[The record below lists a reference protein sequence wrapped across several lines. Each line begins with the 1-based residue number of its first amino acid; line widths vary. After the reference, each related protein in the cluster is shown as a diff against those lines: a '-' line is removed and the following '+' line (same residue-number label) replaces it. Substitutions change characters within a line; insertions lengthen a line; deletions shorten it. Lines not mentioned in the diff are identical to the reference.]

1 MYYSENV
8 IEEVRSRNDI
18 VDVIGGYVTLKK
30 RGNSYMACCPFHHE
44 KTPSFHVNRDKQMYH
59 CFGCGAGGN
68 VLTFVMEYENY
79 SFPEALKMLAERAGV
94 NLPEQH
100 FSKEQRQRENYK
112 VLLKDMNRTAAIYF
126 NYLLTATPAGKHA
139 LEYYHNRGFT
149 DETIQR
155 FGLGYANI
163 YENDLYQHLKK
174 QGYTDV
180 QMKDSGLVRIDER
193 KGGQDMFWNRAMI
206 PIMDINSK
214 VVGFGGRVLGDGMPK
229 YINTKETAVFDK
241 SHTLFAMN
249 YARRSKR
256 RGIILCEGYM
266 DVIAMHQAG
275 FDNAAASLGTALTMG
290 HATIVKR
297 YTDEVYLAYDS
308 DGAGRKA
315 TMKAIGIMREVGIAT
330 RVINLKPYKDP
341 DEFIHNLGKEAFEE
355 RIADAVTGIV
365 FEIDAIAQNY
375 NLKDPEEKIRFTKD
389 AAKRL
394 SALDE
399 PVVRHSYIEAVAEK
413 YHIDAGDLKSM
424 VTKYG
429 TIGIKTSSP
438 QPETDVPTSVEPEV
452 RRSTEGYGRS
462 REDPDD
468 QRLQPQRVL
477 LTWMVGNPELF
488 QLLDG
493 ILTEADFVDEDYHIV
508 AKRLFDQYKET
519 GTVNP
524 AAIVNLF
531 EDVEKQ
537 RLVAKILQTE
547 LDVQVTEEE
556 RERIIND
563 LVRKVKMARID
574 YELANIALN
583 PEHLP
588 ELIAEK
594 AKLTK
599 LHISL
604 KNG

>member
-1 MYYSENV
+1 MYYSENI

-18 VDVIGGYVTLKK
+18 VDVVGGYVTLKR

-44 KTPSFHVNRDKQMYH
+44 KTPSFHVNREKQMYH
-59 CFGCGAGGN
+59 CFGCGVGGN
-68 VLTFVMEYENY
+68 VITFVMEYENY

-94 NLPEQH
+94 ALPEQN

-112 VLLKDMNRTAAIYF
+112 IVLKDMNRIAAIYF
-126 NYLLTATPAGKHA
+126 NYLLTSTPAGKRA
-139 LEYYHNRGFT
+139 LDYFHDRGFS
-149 DETIQR
+149 DDTIQR

-163 YENDLYQHLKK
+163 YENDLYQYLKK
-174 QGYTDV
+174 QGYTDA
-180 QMKDSGLVRIDER
+180 QMKDSGLVKIDER
-193 KGGQDMFWNRAMI
+193 KGGQDMFWNRAMV
-206 PIMDINSK
+206 PIMDINGK
-214 VVGFGGRVLGDGMPK
+214 VVGFGGRVLGDGKPK

-249 YARRSKR
+249 IARRSKR

-308 DGAGRKA
+308 DGAGRNA
-315 TMKAIGIMREVGIAT
+315 TMKAIGIMREVGIST
-330 RVINLKPYKDP
+330 RVIDLKPYKDP

-355 RIADAVTGIV
+355 RIANAITGIV
-365 FEIDAIAQNY
+365 FEIDGIAQGY
-375 NLKDPEEKIRFTKD
+375 NLKDPEEKIRFAKD

-413 YHIDAGDLKSM
+413 YNMDAADLKAM
-424 VTKYG
+424 VTRYG
-429 TIGIKTSSP
+429 TIGIQP
-438 QPETDVPTSVEPEV
+438 QVANTEEETRPLQMEEVPDSN
-452 RRSTEGYGRS
+452 RRL
-462 REDPDD
+462 REDSSD
-468 QRLQPQRVL
+468 RENQPQRLL
-477 LTWMVGNPELF
+477 LTWMVGKPELF
-488 QLLDG
+488 QILKG
-493 ILTEADFVDEDYHIV
+493 ILSEDDFVDEDYHIV
-508 AKRLFDQYKET
+508 AKRLFEQYRET

-524 AAIVNLF
+524 AAVVNLF
-531 EDVEKQ
+531 EDIEKQ
-537 RLVAKILQTE
+537 RLAAKILQTE
-547 LDVQVTEEE
+547 LDFEISEDEKEQV
-556 RERIIND
+556 IND
-563 LVRKVKMARID
+563 LVKKVKMARID
-574 YELANIALN
+574 YELANIASN
-583 PEHLP
+583 PEKLP
-588 ELIAEK
+588 EVIAEK
-594 AKLTK
+594 GKLTK

>member
-1 MYYSENV
+1 MYYSEDI

-18 VDVIGGYVTLKK
+18 VDVIGGYVTLKR

-59 CFGCGAGGN
+59 CFGCGVGGN
-68 VLTFVMEYENY
+68 VITFVMEYENF

-94 NLPEQH
+94 ALPEQNY
-100 FSKEQRQRENYK
+100 SREQRQRENYK
-112 VLLKDMNRTAAIYF
+112 MVLKEMNRTAAIYF
-126 NYLLTATPAGKHA
+126 NYLLTATPTGKHA
-139 LEYYHNRGFT
+139 LEYYHDRGFS

-163 YENDLYQHLKK
+163 YENDLYQYLKK
-174 QGYTDV
+174 QGYTDA

-193 KGGQDMFWNRAMI
+193 RGGQDMFWNRAMV
-206 PIMDINSK
+206 PIMDINGK
-214 VVGFGGRVLGDGMPK
+214 VVGFGGRVLGDGTPK

-249 YARRSKR
+249 IARRSKR

-315 TMKAIGIMREVGIAT
+315 TMKAIGIMREVGIST
-330 RVINLKPYKDP
+330 RIIDLKPYKDP

-365 FEIDAIAQNY
+365 FEIDGIAQGY
-375 NLKDPEEKIRFTKD
+375 NLKDPEEKIRFTKE

-413 YHIDAGDLKSM
+413 YKIDAADLKAM
-424 VTKYG
+424 VTRYG
-429 TIGIKTSSP
+429 TIGLQTQTTNMDDTARPVIATP
-438 QPETDVPTSVEPEV
+438 PPEGN
-452 RRSTEGYGRS
+452 RNS
-462 REDPDD
+462 RDEAAD
-468 QRLQPQRVL
+468 RETQPQRLL
-477 LTWMVGNPELF
+477 LTWMVGKPELF
-488 QLLDG
+488 GQLEG
-493 ILTEADFVDEDYHIV
+493 ILTEEDFIDEDYHTV
-508 AKRLFDQYKET
+508 AKRLFDQYRDS

-531 EDVEKQ
+531 EDIEKQ

-547 LDVQVTEEE
+547 LDVEITEDEKE
-556 RERIIND
+556 RVIND

-574 YELANIALN
+574 YELAHIADN
-583 PEHLP
+583 PEKLP
-588 ELIAEK
+588 EVIAEK
-594 AKLTK
+594 ARLTK

>member
-18 VDVIGGYVTLKK
+18 VDVIGSYVTLKR

-44 KTPSFHVNRDKQMYH
+44 KTPSFHVSRDKQMYH
-59 CFGCGAGGN
+59 CFGCGVGGN

-79 SFPEALKMLAERAGV
+79 SFPEAVKMLAERAGV
-94 NLPEQH
+94 ALPEQDY
-100 FSKEQRQRENYK
+100 SKEQRQKENYK
-112 VLLKDMNRTAAIYF
+112 TVLKEMNKAAAVYF
-126 NYLLTATPAGKHA
+126 NYMLTKTPSGAHA
-139 LEYYHNRGFT
+139 LAYYHERGFS

-155 FGLGYANI
+155 FGLGYANV
-163 YENDLYQHLKK
+163 YANDLYMYLKK
-174 QGYTDV
+174 NGYTDD
-180 QMKDSGLVRIDER
+180 QMKDSGLVRIDEK
-193 KGGQDMFWNRAMI
+193 KGGQDMFWNRAMV
-206 PIMDINSK
+206 PILDINGK
-214 VVGFGGRVLGDGMPK
+214 VVGFGGRVLGDGLPK

-249 YARRSKR
+249 IARRSKR

-330 RVINLKPYKDP
+330 RVIDLKPYKDP
-341 DEFIHNLGKEAFEE
+341 DEFIHNFGKEAFEE
-355 RIADAVTGIV
+355 RIANAVTGIV
-365 FEIDAIAQNY
+365 FEIDSIAAAY
-375 NLKDPEEKIRFTKD
+375 NLKDPEEKIRFVKD

-394 SALDE
+394 AQLEE
-399 PVVRHSYIEAVAEK
+399 PVVRHSYIDAVAEK
-413 YHIDAGDLKSM
+413 YNLNPDDLKAI

-429 TIGIKTSSP
+429 TIGIASKPEADETFVDVRGTSSQSPP
-438 QPETDVPTSVEPEV
+438 Q
-452 RRSTEGYGRS
+452 S
-462 REDPDD
+462 REEKEADAKT
-468 QRLQPQRVL
+468 QPQRLL
-477 LTWMVGNPELF
+477 LTWMVGNPYLF
-488 QLLDG
+488 QALDG
-493 ILTEADFVDEDYHIV
+493 IVTEDDFIDEDYHTV
-508 AKRLFDQYKET
+508 AKKLFDQYKET
-519 GTVNP
+519 GSVNP

-531 EDVEKQ
+531 EDIEKQ

-547 LDVQVTEEE
+547 LDFEIPEDEKEEAVNE
-556 RERIIND
+556 
-563 LVRKVKMARID
+563 LVRKVKIARID
-574 YELANIALN
+574 YELANIAAN
-583 PEHLP
+583 PEKLP
-588 ELIAEK
+588 QVIAEK
-594 AKLTK
+594 GKLAKM
-599 LHISL
+599 HISL

>member
-1 MYYSENV
+1 MYYSEDI

-18 VDVIGGYVTLKK
+18 VDVIGGYVTLKR

-59 CFGCGAGGN
+59 CFGCGVGGN
-68 VLTFVMEYENY
+68 VITFVMEYENF

-94 NLPEQH
+94 ALPEQNY
-100 FSKEQRQRENYK
+100 SREQRQRENYK
-112 VLLKDMNRTAAIYF
+112 MVLKEMNRTAAIYF
-126 NYLLTATPAGKHA
+126 NYLLTATSAGKHA
-139 LEYYHNRGFT
+139 LEYYHDRGFS

-163 YENDLYQHLKK
+163 YENDLYQYLKK
-174 QGYTDV
+174 QGYTDA

-193 KGGQDMFWNRAMI
+193 RGGQDMFWNRAMV
-206 PIMDINSK
+206 PIMDINGK
-214 VVGFGGRVLGDGMPK
+214 VVGFGGRVLGDGTPK

-249 YARRSKR
+249 IARRSKR

-315 TMKAIGIMREVGIAT
+315 TMKAIGIMREVGIST
-330 RVINLKPYKDP
+330 RIIDLKPYKDP
-341 DEFIHNLGKEAFEE
+341 DEFIHNLGKEAFEG

-365 FEIDAIAQNY
+365 FEIDGIAQGY
-375 NLKDPEEKIRFTKD
+375 NLRDPEEKIRFTKE

-413 YHIDAGDLKSM
+413 YKIDAADLKAM
-424 VTKYG
+424 VTRYG
-429 TIGIKTSSP
+429 TIGLQTQTTNMDDTARPVIATP
-438 QPETDVPTSVEPEV
+438 PPEGNRNPRDEAAD
-452 RRSTEGYGRS
+452 
-462 REDPDD
+462 RET
-468 QRLQPQRVL
+468 QPQRCCSHGWL
-477 LTWMVGNPELF
+477 ES
-488 QLLDG
+488 QSCLDN
-493 ILTEADFVDEDYHIV
+493 L
-508 AKRLFDQYKET
+508 KE
-519 GTVNP
+519 
-524 AAIVNLF
+524 F
-531 EDVEKQ
+531 
-537 RLVAKILQTE
+537 
-547 LDVQVTEEE
+547 
-556 RERIIND
+556 
-563 LVRKVKMARID
+563 
-574 YELANIALN
+574 
-583 PEHLP
+583 
-588 ELIAEK
+588 
-594 AKLTK
+594 
-599 LHISL
+599 
-604 KNG
+604 

>member
-1 MYYSENV
+1 MYYSEDI

-18 VDVIGGYVTLKK
+18 VDVIGGYVTLKR

-59 CFGCGAGGN
+59 CFGCGVGGN
-68 VLTFVMEYENY
+68 VITFVMEYENF

-94 NLPEQH
+94 ALPEQNY
-100 FSKEQRQRENYK
+100 SREQRQRENYK
-112 VLLKDMNRTAAIYF
+112 TVLKEMNRTAAIYF
-126 NYLLTATPAGKHA
+126 NYLLTATPTGKHA
-139 LEYYHNRGFT
+139 LEYYHDRGFS

-163 YENDLYQHLKK
+163 YENDLYQYLKK
-174 QGYTDV
+174 QGYTDA

-193 KGGQDMFWNRAMI
+193 RGGQDMFWNRAMV
-206 PIMDINSK
+206 PIMDINGK
-214 VVGFGGRVLGDGMPK
+214 VVGFGGRVLGDGTPK

-249 YARRSKR
+249 IARRSKR

-315 TMKAIGIMREVGIAT
+315 TMKAIGIMREVGIST
-330 RVINLKPYKDP
+330 RIIDLKPYKDP

-365 FEIDAIAQNY
+365 FEIDGIAQGY
-375 NLKDPEEKIRFTKD
+375 NLRDPEEKICFTKE

-413 YHIDAGDLKSM
+413 YKIDAADLKAM
-424 VTKYG
+424 VTRYG
-429 TIGIKTSSP
+429 TIGLQTQTTNMDDTARPVIATP
-438 QPETDVPTSVEPEV
+438 PPGENRNPRDEAADRET
-452 RRSTEGYGRS
+452 
-462 REDPDD
+462 
-468 QRLQPQRVL
+468 QPQRLL
-477 LTWMVGNPELF
+477 LTWMVGKPELF
-488 QLLDG
+488 GQLEG
-493 ILTEADFVDEDYHIV
+493 ILTEEDFIDEDYHTV
-508 AKRLFDQYKET
+508 AKRLFDQYRDS

-531 EDVEKQ
+531 EDIEKQ

-547 LDVQVTEEE
+547 LDVEITEDEKE
-556 RERIIND
+556 RVIND

-574 YELANIALN
+574 YELAHIADN
-583 PEHLP
+583 PEKLP
-588 ELIAEK
+588 EVIAEK
-594 AKLTK
+594 ARLTK

>member
-1 MYYSENV
+1 MYYSEDI

-18 VDVIGGYVTLKK
+18 VDVIGGYVTLKR

-59 CFGCGAGGN
+59 CFGCGVGGN
-68 VLTFVMEYENY
+68 VITFVMEYENF

-94 NLPEQH
+94 ALPEQNY
-100 FSKEQRQRENYK
+100 SREQRQRENYK
-112 VLLKDMNRTAAIYF
+112 MVLKEMNRTAAIYF
-126 NYLLTATPAGKHA
+126 NYLLTATSAGKHA
-139 LEYYHNRGFT
+139 LEYYHDRGFS

-163 YENDLYQHLKK
+163 YENDLYQYLKK
-174 QGYTDV
+174 QGYTDA

-193 KGGQDMFWNRAMI
+193 RGGQDMFWNRAMV
-206 PIMDINSK
+206 PIMDINGK
-214 VVGFGGRVLGDGMPK
+214 VVGFGGRVLGDGTPK

-249 YARRSKR
+249 IARRSKR

-315 TMKAIGIMREVGIAT
+315 TMKAIGIMREVGIST
-330 RVINLKPYKDP
+330 RIIDLKPYKDP
-341 DEFIHNLGKEAFEE
+341 DEFIHNLGKEAFEG

-365 FEIDAIAQNY
+365 FEIDGIAQGY
-375 NLKDPEEKIRFTKD
+375 NLRDPEEKIRFTKE

-413 YHIDAGDLKSM
+413 YKIDAADLKAM
-424 VTKYG
+424 VTRYG
-429 TIGIKTSSP
+429 TIGLQAQTTNMDDTARPVIATP
-438 QPETDVPTSVEPEV
+438 PPEGNRNPRDEAAD
-452 RRSTEGYGRS
+452 
-462 REDPDD
+462 RET
-468 QRLQPQRVL
+468 QPQL
-477 LTWMVGNPELF
+477 LTWMVGKPELF
-488 QLLDG
+488 GQLEG
-493 ILTEADFVDEDYHIV
+493 ILTEEDFIDEDYHTV
-508 AKRLFDQYKET
+508 AKRLFDQYRDS

-531 EDVEKQ
+531 EDIEKQ

-547 LDVQVTEEE
+547 LDVEITEDEKE
-556 RERIIND
+556 RVIND
-563 LVRKVKMARID
+563 LVRKVKMTRID
-574 YELANIALN
+574 YELAHIADN
-583 PEHLP
+583 PEKLP
-588 ELIAEK
+588 EVIAEK
-594 AKLTK
+594 ARLTK

>member
-59 CFGCGAGGN
+59 CFGCGVGGN
-68 VLTFVMEYENY
+68 VITFIMEYENF

-94 NLPEQH
+94 NLPEQQYT
-100 FSKEQRQRENYK
+100 KEQRQKENYK

-174 QGYTDV
+174 QGYTDA

-193 KGGQDMFWNRAMI
+193 RGGQDMFWNRAMV

-214 VVGFGGRVLGDGMPK
+214 VVGFGGRVLGDGLPK

-330 RVINLKPYKDP
+330 RVIDLKPYKDP

-355 RIADAVTGIV
+355 RIANAVTGIV

-413 YHIDAGDLKSM
+413 YHMDAGDLKSM

-429 TIGIKTSSP
+429 TIGMQASQLQT
-438 QPETDVPTSVEPEV
+438 ETDVTLTVEPEV
-452 RRSTEGYGRS
+452 RQSTEGYERS
-462 REDPDD
+462 REDPND
-468 QRLQPQRVL
+468 QRLQPQRIL

-488 QLLDG
+488 RLLEG

-508 AKRLFDQYKET
+508 AKRLFDQYRET

-547 LDVQVTEEE
+547 LDFQVTEEE

-574 YELANIALN
+574 YELANIASN
-583 PEHLP
+583 PERLP

>member
-1 MYYSENV
+1 MYYSEDI

-18 VDVIGGYVTLKK
+18 VDVIGGYVTLKR

-59 CFGCGAGGN
+59 CFGCGVGGN
-68 VLTFVMEYENY
+68 VITFVMEYENF

-94 NLPEQH
+94 NLPEQNY
-100 FSKEQRQRENYK
+100 SKEQRQRENYK
-112 VLLKDMNRTAAIYF
+112 TVLKEMNRTAAIYF
-126 NYLLTATPAGKHA
+126 NYLLTATPAGAHA
-139 LEYYHNRGFT
+139 LEYYHNRGFS
-149 DETIQR
+149 DDTIQR

-163 YENDLYQHLKK
+163 YENDLYQYLKK
-174 QGYTDV
+174 QGYTDA

-193 KGGQDMFWNRAMI
+193 RGGQDMFWNRAMV
-206 PIMDINSK
+206 PIMDINGK
-214 VVGFGGRVLGDGMPK
+214 VVGFGGRVLGDGTPK

-249 YARRSKR
+249 IARRSKR

-308 DGAGRKA
+308 DGAGRNA
-315 TMKAIGIMREVGIAT
+315 TMKAIGIMREVGIST
-330 RVINLKPYKDP
+330 RVIDLKPYKDP
-341 DEFIHNLGKEAFEE
+341 DEFIHNLGKDAFEE
-355 RIADAVTGIV
+355 RIANATTGIV
-365 FEIDAIAQNY
+365 FEIDGIAKGY
-375 NLKDPEEKIRFTKD
+375 NLRDPEEKIRFTKD

-399 PVVRHSYIEAVAEK
+399 PVVRQSYIDAVAEK
-413 YHIDAGDLKSM
+413 YNIDAADLKSM

-429 TIGIKTSSP
+429 TIGLQTGAQSDERGEV
-438 QPETDVPTSVEPEV
+438 QPVSEVQMPEMNRTAREGASDRET
-452 RRSTEGYGRS
+452 
-462 REDPDD
+462 
-468 QRLQPQRVL
+468 QPQRLL
-477 LTWMVGNPELF
+477 LTWMVGQPELF
-488 QLLDG
+488 RQLEG
-493 ILTEADFVDEDYHIV
+493 ILSEDDFIDEDYHTV
-508 AKRLFDQYKET
+508 AKRLFDQYRQT

-531 EDVEKQ
+531 EDIEKQ

-547 LDVQVTEEE
+547 LDVEITEEE
-556 RERIIND
+556 RERVIND
-563 LVRKVKMARID
+563 LIRKVKMARID
-574 YELANIALN
+574 YELANIAAN
-583 PEHLP
+583 PEKLP
-588 ELIAEK
+588 EVIADK
-594 AKLTK
+594 GRLTK

>member
-1 MYYSENV
+1 MYYSEDV

-18 VDVIGGYVTLKK
+18 VDVIGGYVTLRH

-59 CFGCGAGGN
+59 CFGCGVGGN
-68 VLTFVMEYENY
+68 VITFVMEYENF

-94 NLPEQH
+94 NLPEQN

-112 VLLKDMNRTAAIYF
+112 TVLKDMNRTAAIYF
-126 NYLLTATPAGKHA
+126 NYLLTATPVGKRA
-139 LEYYHNRGFT
+139 LEYYHDRGFS
-149 DETIQR
+149 DDTIQR
-155 FGLGYANI
+155 FGLGYANV
-163 YENDLYQHLKK
+163 YENDLYQYLKK
-174 QGYTDV
+174 QGYTDA

-193 KGGQDMFWNRAMI
+193 RGGQDMFWNRAMV
-206 PIMDINSK
+206 PIMDINGK
-214 VVGFGGRVLGDGMPK
+214 VVGFGGRVLGDGLPK

-249 YARRSKR
+249 IARRSKR

-315 TMKAIGIMREVGIAT
+315 TMKAIGIMREVGIST
-330 RVINLKPYKDP
+330 RVIDLKPYKDP
-341 DEFIHNLGKEAFEE
+341 DEFIHNLGKDAFEE
-355 RIADAVTGIV
+355 RIANAVTGIV
-365 FEIDAIAQNY
+365 FEIDGIAQGY
-375 NLKDPEEKIRFTKD
+375 NLRDPEEKIRFAKET
-389 AAKRL
+389 AKRL

-413 YHIDAGDLKSM
+413 YNMDASDLKAM
-424 VTKYG
+424 VTRYG
-429 TIGIKTSSP
+429 TIGLQAQTDDAEMVTRP
-438 QPETDVPTSVEPEV
+438 VVATPTPEGNRNARDEAAD
-452 RRSTEGYGRS
+452 
-462 REDPDD
+462 RET
-468 QRLQPQRVL
+468 QPQRLL
-477 LTWMVGNPELF
+477 LTWMVGKPELF
-488 QLLDG
+488 QQLEG
-493 ILTEADFVDEDYHIV
+493 ILSEDDFIDEDYHTV
-508 AKRLFDQYKET
+508 AKRLFDQYRET

-531 EDVEKQ
+531 EDIEKQ

-547 LDVQVTEEE
+547 LNVEITEDEKE
-556 RERIIND
+556 RVIND

-574 YELANIALN
+574 YELAHITDN
-583 PEHLP
+583 PEKLP
-588 ELIAEK
+588 EVIAEK
-594 AKLTK
+594 ARLTK

>member
-18 VDVIGGYVTLKK
+18 VDVIGSYVTLKK

-59 CFGCGAGGN
+59 CFGCGVGGN
-68 VLTFVMEYENY
+68 VITFIMEYENF

-112 VLLKDMNRTAAIYF
+112 VLLKEMNRTAAIYF

-174 QGYTDV
+174 QGYTDA

-193 KGGQDMFWNRAMI
+193 RGGQDMFWNRAMV

-297 YTDEVYLAYDS
+297 YTNEVYLAYDS

-355 RIADAVTGIV
+355 RVADAVTGIV

-375 NLKDPEEKIRFTKD
+375 NLKDPEEKIQFTKD

-429 TIGIKTSSP
+429 TIGIKTSPP
-438 QPETDVPTSVEPEV
+438 QPETDVPISVEPEV
-452 RRSTEGYGRS
+452 RQSTEDYGRS

-488 QLLDG
+488 RLLDG

-583 PEHLP
+583 PEQLP

>member
-1 MYYSENV
+1 MYYSEDT

-18 VDVIGGYVTLKK
+18 VDVIGGYVTLKR
-30 RGNSYMACCPFHHE
+30 RGNSYLACCPFHHE

-59 CFGCGAGGN
+59 CFGCGVGGN
-68 VLTFVMEYENY
+68 VLTFIMEYENF
-79 SFPEALKMLAERAGV
+79 SFPEAVKLLAERAGV
-94 NLPEQH
+94 ALPEQSV
-100 FSKEQRQRENYK
+100 SKEQRQRENYK
-112 VLLKDMNRTAAIYF
+112 IVLKEMNRTAAIYF
-126 NYLLTATPAGKHA
+126 NYLLTASPAGARA
-139 LEYYHNRGFT
+139 LEYYHNRGFS
-149 DETIQR
+149 DETIRQ

-163 YENDLYQHLKK
+163 YENDLYQYLKK
-174 QGYTDV
+174 QGYTDA

-193 KGGQDMFWNRAMI
+193 KGGQDMFWNRAMV
-206 PIMDINSK
+206 PIMDINGK
-214 VVGFGGRVLGDGMPK
+214 VVGFGGRVLGDGLPK

-249 YARRSKR
+249 LARRSKR

-315 TMKAIGIMREVGIAT
+315 TMKAIGILREVGIAT
-330 RVINLKPYKDP
+330 RIIDLRPYKDP
-341 DEFIHNLGKEAFEE
+341 DEFIHNLGKEVFEK

-365 FEIDAIAQNY
+365 FEIDGIAQNY
-375 NLKDPEEKIRFTKD
+375 NLKDPEEKIRFAKD

-399 PVVRHSYIEAVAEK
+399 PVVRHSYIDAVAEK
-413 YHIDAGDLKSM
+413 YKLNPDDLKAM

-429 TIGIKTSSP
+429 TIGMQT
-438 QPETDVPTSVEPEV
+438 QAAEEPETPRVQTVSAEHTGE
-452 RRSTEGYGRS
+452 TAE
-462 REDPDD
+462 EKAT
-468 QRLQPQRVL
+468 QPQRLL
-477 LTWMVGNPELF
+477 LTWMVGKPELF
-488 QLLDG
+488 RILDG
-493 ILTEADFVDEDYHIV
+493 ILSEDDFVDADYYAV
-508 AKRLFDQYKET
+508 AKRLFEQYRET

-524 AAIVNLF
+524 AAVVNLF
-531 EDVEKQ
+531 EDIEKQ

-547 LDVQVTEEE
+547 LDFEIEETEKEAV
-556 RERIIND
+556 IND
-563 LVRKVKMARID
+563 LVRKVKMTRID
-574 YELANIALN
+574 YDLANIAAN
-583 PEHLP
+583 PEKLP
-588 ELIAEK
+588 EVIAQK
-594 AKLTK
+594 GKLTK

>member
-1 MYYSENV
+1 MYYSEDI

-18 VDVIGGYVTLKK
+18 VDVIGGYVTLKR

-59 CFGCGAGGN
+59 CFGCGVGGN
-68 VLTFVMEYENY
+68 VITFVMEYENF

-94 NLPEQH
+94 ALPEQNY
-100 FSKEQRQRENYK
+100 SREQRQRENYK
-112 VLLKDMNRTAAIYF
+112 MVLKEMNRTAAIYF

-139 LEYYHNRGFT
+139 LEYYHDRGFS

-163 YENDLYQHLKK
+163 YENDLYQYLKK
-174 QGYTDV
+174 QGYTDA

-193 KGGQDMFWNRAMI
+193 RGGQDMFWNRAMV
-206 PIMDINSK
+206 PIMDINGK
-214 VVGFGGRVLGDGMPK
+214 VVGFGGRVGDGTPK

-249 YARRSKR
+249 IARRSKR

-315 TMKAIGIMREVGIAT
+315 TMKAIGIMREVGIST
-330 RVINLKPYKDP
+330 RIIDLKPYKDP

-365 FEIDAIAQNY
+365 FEIDGIAQGY
-375 NLKDPEEKIRFTKD
+375 NLRDPEEKIRFTKE

-413 YHIDAGDLKSM
+413 YKIDAADLKAM
-424 VTKYG
+424 VTRYG
-429 TIGIKTSSP
+429 TIGLQAQTTNVDDTARPVIATP
-438 QPETDVPTSVEPEV
+438 PPEGNRNPRDEAAD
-452 RRSTEGYGRS
+452 
-462 REDPDD
+462 RET
-468 QRLQPQRVL
+468 QPQRLL
-477 LTWMVGNPELF
+477 LTWMVGKPELF
-488 QLLDG
+488 GQLEG
-493 ILTEADFVDEDYHIV
+493 ILTEEDFIDEDYHTV
-508 AKRLFDQYKET
+508 AKRLFDQYRDS

-531 EDVEKQ
+531 EDIEKQ

-547 LDVQVTEEE
+547 LDVEITEDEKE
-556 RERIIND
+556 RVIND
-563 LVRKVKMARID
+563 LVRKVKMTRID
-574 YELANIALN
+574 YELAHIADN
-583 PEHLP
+583 PEKLP
-588 ELIAEK
+588 EVIAEK
-594 AKLTK
+594 ARLTK

>member
-18 VDVIGGYVTLKK
+18 VDVIGSYVTLKK

-59 CFGCGAGGN
+59 CFGCGVGGN
-68 VLTFVMEYENY
+68 VITFIMEYENF

-112 VLLKDMNRTAAIYF
+112 VLLKEMNRTAAIYF

-174 QGYTDV
+174 QGYTDA

-193 KGGQDMFWNRAMI
+193 RGGQDMFWNRAMV

-375 NLKDPEEKIRFTKD
+375 NLKDPEEKIQFTKD

-429 TIGIKTSSP
+429 TIGIKTSPPLS
-438 QPETDVPTSVEPEV
+438 ETDVPISVEPEV
-452 RRSTEGYGRS
+452 RQSTEDYGRS

-583 PEHLP
+583 PEQLP

>member
-1 MYYSENV
+1 MYYSENI

-18 VDVIGGYVTLKK
+18 VDVVGGYVTLKR

-44 KTPSFHVNRDKQMYH
+44 KTPSFHVNREKQMYH
-59 CFGCGAGGN
+59 CFGCGVGGN
-68 VLTFVMEYENY
+68 VITFVMEYENY

-94 NLPEQH
+94 ALPEQN

-112 VLLKDMNRTAAIYF
+112 IVLKDMNRIAAIYF
-126 NYLLTATPAGKHA
+126 NYLLTSTPAGKRA
-139 LEYYHNRGFT
+139 LDYFHDRGFS
-149 DETIQR
+149 DDTIQR

-163 YENDLYQHLKK
+163 YENDLYQYLKK
-174 QGYTDV
+174 QGYTDA
-180 QMKDSGLVRIDER
+180 QMKDSGLVKIDER
-193 KGGQDMFWNRAMI
+193 KGGQDMFWNRAMV
-206 PIMDINSK
+206 PIMDINGK
-214 VVGFGGRVLGDGMPK
+214 VVGFGGRVLGDGKPK

-249 YARRSKR
+249 IARRSKR

-308 DGAGRKA
+308 DGAGRNA
-315 TMKAIGIMREVGIAT
+315 TMKAIGIMREVGIST
-330 RVINLKPYKDP
+330 RVIDLKPYKDP

-355 RIADAVTGIV
+355 RIANAITGIV
-365 FEIDAIAQNY
+365 FEIDGIAKGY
-375 NLKDPEEKIRFTKD
+375 NLKDPEEKIRFAKD

-413 YHIDAGDLKSM
+413 YNMDAADLKAM
-424 VTKYG
+424 VTRYG
-429 TIGIKTSSP
+429 TIGIQP
-438 QPETDVPTSVEPEV
+438 QVANTEEETRPLQMEEVPDSN
-452 RRSTEGYGRS
+452 RRL
-462 REDPDD
+462 REDGSD
-468 QRLQPQRVL
+468 RENQPQRLL
-477 LTWMVGNPELF
+477 LTWMVGKPELF
-488 QLLDG
+488 QILKG
-493 ILTEADFVDEDYHIV
+493 ILSEDDFVDEDYHIV
-508 AKRLFDQYKET
+508 AKRLFEQYRET

-524 AAIVNLF
+524 AAVVNLF
-531 EDVEKQ
+531 EDIEKQ
-537 RLVAKILQTE
+537 RLAAKILQTE
-547 LDVQVTEEE
+547 LDFEISEDEKEQV
-556 RERIIND
+556 IND
-563 LVRKVKMARID
+563 LVKKVKMARID
-574 YELANIALN
+574 YELANIASN
-583 PEHLP
+583 PEKLP
-588 ELIAEK
+588 EVIAEK
-594 AKLTK
+594 GKLTK

>member
-1 MYYSENV
+1 MYYSEDI

-18 VDVIGGYVTLKK
+18 VDVIGGYVTLKR

-59 CFGCGAGGN
+59 CFGCGVGGN
-68 VLTFVMEYENY
+68 VITFVMEYENF

-94 NLPEQH
+94 ALPEQNY
-100 FSKEQRQRENYK
+100 SREQRQRENYK
-112 VLLKDMNRTAAIYF
+112 TVLKEMNRTAAIYF
-126 NYLLTATPAGKHA
+126 NYLLTATPTGKHA
-139 LEYYHNRGFT
+139 LEYYHDRGFS

-163 YENDLYQHLKK
+163 YENDLYQYLKK
-174 QGYTDV
+174 QGYTDA

-193 KGGQDMFWNRAMI
+193 RGGQDMFWNRAMV
-206 PIMDINSK
+206 PIMDINGK
-214 VVGFGGRVLGDGMPK
+214 VVGFGGRVLGDGTPK

-249 YARRSKR
+249 IARRSKR

-315 TMKAIGIMREVGIAT
+315 TMKAIGIMREVGIST
-330 RVINLKPYKDP
+330 RIIDLKPYKDP

-365 FEIDAIAQNY
+365 FEIDGIAQGY
-375 NLKDPEEKIRFTKD
+375 NLKDPEEKIRFTKE

-413 YHIDAGDLKSM
+413 YKIDAADLKAM
-424 VTKYG
+424 VTRYG
-429 TIGIKTSSP
+429 TIGLQTQTTNMDDTARPVIATP
-438 QPETDVPTSVEPEV
+438 PPEGNRNLRDEAAD
-452 RRSTEGYGRS
+452 
-462 REDPDD
+462 RET
-468 QRLQPQRVL
+468 QPQRLL
-477 LTWMVGNPELF
+477 LTWMVGKPELF
-488 QLLDG
+488 GQLEG
-493 ILTEADFVDEDYHIV
+493 ILTEEDFIDEDYHTV
-508 AKRLFDQYKET
+508 AKRLFDQYRDS

-531 EDVEKQ
+531 EDIEKQ

-547 LDVQVTEEE
+547 LDVEITEDEKE
-556 RERIIND
+556 RVIND

-574 YELANIALN
+574 YELAHIADN
-583 PEHLP
+583 PEKLP
-588 ELIAEK
+588 EVIAEK
-594 AKLTK
+594 ARLTK